1 MKWKGSCIKP
11 SLYCSVKSN
20 KFRMLRRTPTAKAPK
35 LLSTDFSIFC
45 WIFWWHPF
53 PSQDQEE
60 VNHWT
65 MHFWAS
71 GRFQTQ
77 FCLLCFW
84 SSFPIYILISL
95 GHSLF
100 KREEIWVVFFFKFC
114 WLIFHCYNGTWLTS
128 CFSQQF

>member
-1 MKWKGSCIKP
+1 MERILHKTQPLLLCKEQQVPYAKENSKC
-11 SLYCSVKSN
+11 KSSW
-20 KFRMLRRTPTAKAPK
+20 TPEHWLQH
-35 LLSTDFSIFC
+35 LL
-45 WIFWWHPF
+45 WWHPF

-60 VNHWT
+60 LNHWT